1 MEPLL
6 GWIDLLVNLYMVVLL
21 ARVLLPIFGISP
33 FHPMMRVMYRLT
45 EPVLAPIRAILPRAG
60 MFDLSPLA
68 AMILLTVLQSI
79 LAALLR
85 G

>member
-1 MEPLL
+1 METLL
-6 GWIDLLVNLYMVVLL
+6 GLIDLLVNLYMVVLL

-33 FHPMMRVMYRLT
+33 FHPVMQVIYRFT

-79 LAALLR
+79 VAALLR